1 MTPFMQEGKA
11 RCSVRVQFEIWA
23 GGLGAWFLRLC
34 RKITTLMMENQVKVK
49 IEHASDIGHIQ

>member
-11 RCSVRVQFEIWA
+11 GRSVLVQFEIWA

-34 RKITTLMMENQVKVK
+34 RNITTSMMKNQVKVK
-49 IEHASDIGHIQ
+49 IENAMDIGHIQ